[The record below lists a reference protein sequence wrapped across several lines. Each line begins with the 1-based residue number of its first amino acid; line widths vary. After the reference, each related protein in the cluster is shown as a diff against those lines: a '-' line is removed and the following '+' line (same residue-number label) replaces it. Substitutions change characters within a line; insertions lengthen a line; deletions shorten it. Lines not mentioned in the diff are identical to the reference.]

1 MQAGGRYAAHSPR
14 PTPHVTPDVTAQA
27 PDLLAALRARRSI
40 GPRGLA
46 APAPPPEAL
55 QLAAELALRAPDHQG
70 LRPVRFVH
78 VGHDERPALG
88 ELFARAAVEQGRDA
102 VGVRLARERAATG
115 PALLAVVARIRDDVP
130 DVPPHEQ
137 WLTVGAA
144 VMNLLNALHLQGY
157 GAKVLGGSAARTEVL
172 RRAFCHA
179 GEQLACWVIA
189 GTPSA
194 VDPAT
199 TAERPPRDLLTDWV
213 PPAGGDGL

>member
-1 MQAGGRYAAHSPR
+1 
-14 PTPHVTPDVTAQA
+14 VTPDS
-27 PDLLAALRARRSI
+27 PHLLRALLARRSI

-46 APAPPPEAL
+46 DPAPPPEAL
-55 QLAAELALRAPDHQG
+55 QRAAELALRAPDHQG

-78 VGHDERPALG
+78 VGADERAALG

-102 VGVRLARERAATG
+102 TGVAIARERAATG

-157 GAKVLGGSAARTEVL
+157 GAKVLGGSAARSEIV
-172 RRAFCHA
+172 RRAFCQA

-189 GTPSA
+189 GTPLDDA
-194 VDPAT
+194 RPAT
-199 TAERPPRDLLTDWV
+199 TERPPRDLLTDWT
-213 PPAGGDGL
+213 PSID